1 VGRAQRVLITG
12 AAGQLGSDLVP
23 AFAGEGHE
31 VVATTRRELDLSD
44 RASVTE
50 AISSVSPDVIVHA
63 GAWTAVDLAE
73 TEADAAFRVNA
84 LGTRWVAA
92 AARSVGA
99 HVCYISTDYVFDG
112 DSDAPYHEWSPTNPR
127 TVYGASKLAGERELD
142 QVPGSTIVR
151 LSWVMGPHGAN
162 FLKTMLRLSAER
174 DELRVVDD
182 QRGCPT
188 FTVDAAPTI
197 RTLAMGRYPGV
208 HHVCN
213 QGPTTWFEVAR
224 AVVSAA
230 GRDPAMVKP
239 IGAADY
245 AAAAPRPASSVL
257 DNAVLRSLGLPLLPD
272 WRDSLERTVKELM

>member
-1 VGRAQRVLITG
+1 MGRSQRVLITG
-12 AAGQLGSDLVP
+12 AAGQLGRDLVP
-23 AFAGEGHE
+23 AFEGDGHE
-31 VVATTRRELDLSD
+31 VVATTRAELDLSD
-44 RASVTE
+44 RDSVLT
-50 AISSVSPDVIVHA
+50 AIRSAEPDVIVQA

-84 LGTRWVAA
+84 LGTRWVAS

-112 DSDAPYHEWSPTNPR
+112 DSDVPYHEWSPTNPR
-127 TVYGASKLAGERELD
+127 SVYGASKLAGERELD
-142 QVPGSTIVR
+142 PGSTIVR
-151 LSWVMGPHGAN
+151 LSWVMGPHGSN

-188 FTVDAAPTI
+188 FTADAAPTI

-213 QGPTTWFEVAR
+213 QGPTTWFDVAR
-224 AVVSAA
+224 AVVAAA
-230 GRDPAMVKP
+230 GRDAGMVKP
-239 IGAADY
+239 IGTSEYTAAI
-245 AAAAPRPASSVL
+245 APRPASSVL

-272 WRDSLERTVKELM
+272 WHDSLERTVKELM